1 MNYKLNNSSNK
12 LNSYLEIKQFEC
24 CYIFPA
30 IIELSEY
37 LGNWKLILICN
48 QIIQNQNTFDY
59 QNDIQF
65 SFDINRHFMV
75 NQLK

>member
-1 MNYKLNNSSNK
+1 MNYQLNNSSNK
-12 LNSYLEIKQFEC
+12 LDSYLEIKQFKSG
-24 CYIFPA
+24 YIFPA

-48 QIIQNQNTFDY
+48 NIIQNQKIFDH
-59 QNDIQF
+59 QNDIQL
-65 SFDINRHFMV
+65 SFDINTYFIS